1 MWQRAAIAA
10 VAVAAAVALSI
21 PAIRYFSKE
30 PPPLPSAVR
39 LSLAPPDGTELGAGD
54 DVLDAALSPDQQELV
69 FVARLVRR
77 NDAGAPPGSTQLWR
91 RRFDAQTAVALAGTD
106 GARLPAWKQTG
117 NVVSFFSENRLKL
130 LNLETG
136 IVADAGAAPSP
147 AGATWLRDGS
157 LLFVPG
163 PGPVRRL
170 LDGRISDAT
179 RLPPGD
185 VAHAFPVAA
194 PGGQEFTYVAVR
206 GDGRRVVRLRA
217 GETETDLGMTG
228 THAELLDRWL
238 LFVRDTT
245 LLVDYRGDDG
255 RMGGHDFPLALDV
268 GATERARGMFAA
280 SADML
285 LHAPAGE
292 HRRQI
297 TWLDLATGR
306 TGTVGDAGDF
316 WQIRVSPDDR
326 SLAVTARD
334 PLLGS
339 LDVLNIPVDDQAAAL
354 RLTTSIAADSDPV
367 WSPDGRRIAV
377 RSMQRGRP
385 EVLVMPAALQ
395 AAADRP
401 DSASA
406 AAMTGDLPTDW
417 RAGEMLVQRR
427 AAGGWDLVRV
437 QATGPSRVVADSP
450 FNETDGRWS
459 PDGRWTAYVSD
470 EPGQPEIYVHNEH
483 GDRQRISQG
492 GGTHP
497 RWTRDSRA
505 LLFLRE
511 SMLMRAEL
519 GSGGSRF
526 GTPRRL
532 VNFAGIRDFD
542 LARTQTDRIFTLMP
556 VQPNRRETVSVILNW
571 RSLAEAQRRRLA
583 SKTPPK
589 F

>member
-30 PPPLPSAVR
+30 PPPLRPAVR
-39 LSLAPPDGTELGAGD
+39 LSLAPPDGTELGGGD
-54 DVLDAALSPDQQELV
+54 DVLDAAISPDQQELV
-69 FVARLVRR
+69 FVARWVRR
-77 NDAGAPPGSTQLWR
+77 NAAGDPPGSTQLWR
-91 RRFDAQTAVALAGTD
+91 RRFDAQIAEPLAGTE
-106 GARLPAWKQTG
+106 GASLPAWKHTG
-117 NVVSFFSENRLKL
+117 NVVSFFAGTRLKL
-130 LNLETG
+130 LNLKTG
-136 IVADAGAAPSP
+136 AVSDAAEAPSP
-147 AGATWLRDGS
+147 AGAIWLRDGS

-163 PGPVRRL
+163 TGPIRRL
-170 LDGRISDAT
+170 LDGRVTDAT
-179 RLPPGD
+179 RLRSGD
-185 VAHAFPVAA
+185 VAHAFPAA
-194 PGGQEFTYVAVR
+194 PVNGQEFTYVAVR

-217 GETETDLGMTG
+217 SETETDLGTTS

-238 LFVRDTT
+238 LFVRDAT

-297 TWLDLATGR
+297 GWLDLLTAR
-306 TGTVGDAGDF
+306 SGTVGDVGDF

-326 SLAVTARD
+326 SVAVTARD

-339 LDVLNIPVDDQAAAL
+339 LDVLNVPVDDQAATL

-401 DSASA
+401 DSAPA
-406 AAMTGDLPTDW
+406 TGTTGDLPTDW

-427 AAGGWDLVRV
+427 AAAGWDLVRV
-437 QATGPSRVVADSP
+437 QATGTSRVVADSP

-470 EPGQPEIYVHNEH
+470 EPGRPEIYVHNEH

-497 RWTRDSRA
+497 RWARDSRA

-511 SMLMRAEL
+511 STLMRAEL
-519 GSGGSRF
+519 GPGGSRF

-532 VNFAGIRDFD
+532 VNVGGIRDFD
-542 LARTQTDRIFTLMP
+542 LAHTRTDRIFTLMP
-556 VQPNRRETVSVILNW
+556 VQPGRREAVSVILNW
-571 RSLAEAQRRRLA
+571 RSLAESQRRRLE

>member
-21 PAIRYFSKE
+21 PAIRYFSE
-30 PPPLPSAVR
+30 VPPPLPSAVR
-39 LSLAPPDGTELGAGD
+39 LSFAPPDGTELGAGD
-54 DVLDAALSPDQQELV
+54 DVLDAAISPNQQEVV
-69 FVARLVRR
+69 FVARRLGRSG
-77 NDAGAPPGSTQLWR
+77 AGDPPGSTQLWR
-91 RRFDAQTAVALAGTD
+91 RRFDAQGAEPLAGTE
-106 GARLPAWKQTG
+106 GASLPAWKPTG
-117 NVVSFFSENRLKL
+117 NVVSFFAATRLKL
-130 LNLETG
+130 LNLRTG
-136 IVADAGAAPSP
+136 AVSDGAEAPAP

-157 LLFVPG
+157 LLFVPAT
-163 PGPVRRL
+163 GPVRRL
-170 LDGRISDAT
+170 LAGKVSDAT
-179 RLPPGD
+179 RLASGD
-185 VAHAFPVAA
+185 VAHAFPVA
-194 PGGQEFTYVAVR
+194 PPNGRDFIYIAVR

-217 GETETDLGMTG
+217 GETDTDLGATG

-238 LFVRDTT
+238 LLVRDAT
-245 LLVDYRGDDG
+245 LLADYRDDDG
-255 RMGGHDFPLALDV
+255 RMGGQDFPLALDV
-268 GATERARGMFAA
+268 GATERGRGMFVA
-280 SADML
+280 SADVL

-297 TWLDLATGR
+297 TWLDLPTGR
-306 TGTVGDAGDF
+306 AGTVGDVGDF

-339 LDVLNIPVDDQAAAL
+339 LDVLNIPVDDQAAGL

-401 DSASA
+401 DSAPA
-406 AAMTGDLPTDW
+406 AGTAGDVPTDW
-417 RAGEMLVQRR
+417 RAGEILVQRR
-427 AAGGWDLVRV
+427 GASGSDLVRV
-437 QATGPSRVVADSP
+437 QTNGASRTVADSP

-459 PDGRWTAYVSD
+459 PDGRWIAYVSD

-483 GDRQRISQG
+483 GDRQRVSQG

-519 GSGGSRF
+519 GPGGSRF

-532 VNFAGIRDFD
+532 VNVAGIRDFD
-542 LARTQTDRIFTLMP
+542 LAHTRTDRIFTLMP
-556 VQPNRRETVSVILNW
+556 VQPGRREAVSVILNW
-571 RSLAEAQRRRLA
+571 RSLAESQRRRLE

>member
-21 PAIRYFSKE
+21 PAIRYFSE
-30 PPPLPSAVR
+30 VPPPLPSAVR
-39 LSLAPPDGTELGAGD
+39 LSFAPPDGTELGAGD
-54 DVLDAALSPDQQELV
+54 DVLDAAISPNQQEVV
-69 FVARLVRR
+69 FVARRLGRSG
-77 NDAGAPPGSTQLWR
+77 AGDPPGSTQLWR
-91 RRFDAQTAVALAGTD
+91 RRFDAQGAEPLAGTE
-106 GARLPAWKQTG
+106 GASLPAWKPTG
-117 NVVSFFSENRLKL
+117 NVVSFFAATRLKL
-130 LNLETG
+130 LNLRTG
-136 IVADAGAAPSP
+136 AVSDAAEAPAP

-157 LLFVPG
+157 LLFVPAT
-163 PGPVRRL
+163 GPVRRL
-170 LDGRISDAT
+170 LAGKVSDAT
-179 RLPPGD
+179 RLASGD
-185 VAHAFPVAA
+185 VAHAFPVA
-194 PGGQEFTYVAVR
+194 PPNGRDFTYIAVR

-217 GETETDLGMTG
+217 GETDTDLGATG

-238 LFVRDTT
+238 LFVRDAT

-297 TWLDLATGR
+297 AWLDLATGR
-306 TGTVGDAGDF
+306 SGTVGDAGDF

-339 LDVLNIPVDDQAAAL
+339 LDVLNIPVDDHAAGL

-385 EVLVMPAALQ
+385 EVLVIPAALQ

-401 DSASA
+401 DSAPA
-406 AAMTGDLPTDW
+406 AGTAGDVPTDW
-417 RAGEMLVQRR
+417 RAGEILVQRR
-427 AAGGWDLVRV
+427 GASGSDLVRV
-437 QATGPSRVVADSP
+437 QTNGASRTVADSP

-459 PDGRWTAYVSD
+459 PDGRWIAYVSD
-470 EPGQPEIYVHNEH
+470 EPGQPEIYVHNEQ
-483 GDRQRISQG
+483 GDRQRVSQG

-519 GSGGSRF
+519 GPGGSRF

-542 LARTQTDRIFTLMP
+542 LAHTRTDRIFTLMP
-556 VQPNRRETVSVILNW
+556 VQPGRREAVSVILNW
-571 RSLAEAQRRRLA
+571 RSLAETQRRRLE

>member
-10 VAVAAAVALSI
+10 VTVAAAVALSI
-21 PAIRYFSKE
+21 PATRYFTEE
-30 PPPLPSAVR
+30 PRLPSAVR

-54 DVLDAALSPDQQELV
+54 DVLDAAISPDQQEFV
-69 FVARLVRR
+69 FVARRLRR
-77 NDAGAPPGSTQLWR
+77 DGAGEPPGSTQLWR
-91 RRFDAQTAVALAGTD
+91 RRFDAQMAEPLAGTE
-106 GARLPAWKQTG
+106 GANLPAWKPTG
-117 NVVSFFSENRLKL
+117 NVVSFFAGTRLKL
-130 LNLETG
+130 LNLRTG
-136 IVADAGAAPSP
+136 AVSDVVAAPAP

-157 LLFVPG
+157 LLFVPATG
-163 PGPVRRL
+163 PIRRL
-170 LDGRISDAT
+170 LDGRVSDAT
-179 RLPPGD
+179 RLASGD
-185 VAHAFPVAA
+185 VAHAFPAA
-194 PGGQEFTYVAVR
+194 SANGQEFTYVAVR
-206 GDGRRVVRLRA
+206 GDGRRVVRLHA
-217 GETETDLGMTG
+217 DETETDLGTTG

-238 LFVRDTT
+238 LFVRDAT
-245 LLVDYRGDDG
+245 LLVDYRDDDG
-255 RMGGHDFPLALDV
+255 RMGGQDFPLGLDV
-268 GATERARGMFAA
+268 GATERGRGMFVA
-280 SADML
+280 SADVL

-297 TWLDLATGR
+297 AWLDLATGR
-306 TGTVGDAGDF
+306 SGTVGDAGDF

-367 WSPDGRRIAV
+367 WSPDGHRIAV

-401 DSASA
+401 DSAPA
-406 AAMTGDLPTDW
+406 AGMTGDVPTDW
-417 RAGEMLVQRR
+417 RVGEMLVQRR
-427 AAGGWDLVRV
+427 GSAGSDLVRV
-437 QATGPSRVVADSP
+437 QANGASRTVAGSP

-459 PDGRWTAYVSD
+459 PDARWIAYVSD

-483 GDRQRISQG
+483 GDRQRVSQG

-497 RWTRDSRA
+497 RWTRDSRT
-505 LLFLRE
+505 LYFLRE

-519 GSGGSRF
+519 GSEGSRF
-526 GTPRRL
+526 GTPRHV
-532 VNFAGIRDFD
+532 VNFGGIRDFD
-542 LARTQTDRIFTLMP
+542 LAHTRIDRVFTLLP
-556 VQPNRRETVSVILNW
+556 VQPNRRESVSVILNW
-571 RSLAEAQRRRLA
+571 RSLAEAQRRLLER
-583 SKTPPK
+583 KTPPK

>member
-21 PAIRYFSKE
+21 PVIRYFSEE

-54 DVLDAALSPDQQELV
+54 DVLDAAISPNQQEVV
-69 FVARLVRR
+69 FVARRLGRSG
-77 NDAGAPPGSTQLWR
+77 AGDPPGSTQLWR
-91 RRFDAQTAVALAGTD
+91 RRFDAQGAEPLAGTE
-106 GARLPAWKQTG
+106 GASLPAWKHTG
-117 NVVSFFSENRLKL
+117 NVVSFFAATRLKL
-130 LNLETG
+130 LNLRTG
-136 IVADAGAAPSP
+136 AVSDAAEAPAP

-157 LLFVPG
+157 LLFVPAT
-163 PGPVRRL
+163 GPVRRL
-170 LDGRISDAT
+170 LAGKVSDAT
-179 RLPPGD
+179 RLASGD
-185 VAHAFPVAA
+185 VAHAFPVG
-194 PGGQEFTYVAVR
+194 PPNGRDFTYIAVR

-217 GETETDLGMTG
+217 GGTDTDLGATG

-238 LFVRDTT
+238 LLVRDAT
-245 LLVDYRGDDG
+245 LLADYRDDDG
-255 RMGGHDFPLALDV
+255 RMGGQDFPLALDV
-268 GATERARGMFAA
+268 GATERGRGMFVA
-280 SADML
+280 SADVL

-297 TWLDLATGR
+297 TWLDLPTGR
-306 TGTVGDAGDF
+306 AGTVGDVGDF

-339 LDVLNIPVDDQAAAL
+339 LDVLNIPVDDQTAGL

-401 DSASA
+401 DSAPA
-406 AAMTGDLPTDW
+406 AGTAGDVPTDW
-417 RAGEMLVQRR
+417 RAGELLVQRR
-427 AAGGWDLVRV
+427 GASGSDLVRV
-437 QATGPSRVVADSP
+437 QTNGASRTVADSP

-459 PDGRWTAYVSD
+459 PDGRWIAYVSD
-470 EPGQPEIYVHNEH
+470 EPGRPEIYVHNDH
-483 GDRQRISQG
+483 GDRQRVSQG

-519 GSGGSRF
+519 GPGGSRF

-532 VNFAGIRDFD
+532 VDFAGIRDFD
-542 LARTQTDRIFTLMP
+542 LAHTRTDRIFTLMP
-556 VQPNRRETVSVILNW
+556 VQPGRREAVSVILNW
-571 RSLAEAQRRRLA
+571 RSLAESQRRRLE

>member
-21 PAIRYFSKE
+21 AAIRYFSE
-30 PPPLPSAVR
+30 ASPPLPAALR

-54 DVLDAALSPDQQELV
+54 DVLDAAISPNQQELV
-69 FVARLVRR
+69 FVATQLRR
-77 NDAGAPPGSTQLWR
+77 NSADNPPGSTQLWR
-91 RRFDAQTAVALAGTD
+91 RRFDAQNAEPLAGTED
-106 GARLPAWKQTG
+106 ARLPAWKHTG
-117 NVVSFFSENRLKL
+117 NVVSFFAASRLKL
-130 LNLETG
+130 LNLKTG
-136 IVADAGAAPSP
+136 VVADAAEAPAP

-157 LLFVPG
+157 LLFVPAAG
-163 PGPVRRL
+163 PIRRL
-170 LDGRISDAT
+170 LDGRVSEAT
-179 RLPPGD
+179 QLASGD
-185 VAHAFPVAA
+185 VAHAFPVA
-194 PGGQEFTYVAVR
+194 PPDGQDFTYVALR
-206 GDGRRVVRLRA
+206 GDGRRVVRLHA
-217 GETETDLGMTG
+217 GDAETDLGTTG

-238 LFVRDTT
+238 LFVRDAT
-245 LLVDYRGDDG
+245 LLVQFRDDDA
-255 RMGGHDFPLALDV
+255 RTGGQDFPLALDV
-268 GATERARGMFAA
+268 GATERGRGLFTA
-280 SADML
+280 SADVL

-297 TWLDLATGR
+297 GWLDVLTGR
-306 TGTVGDAGDF
+306 SGTVGDVGDF

-339 LDVLNIPVDDQAAAL
+339 LDVLNVPVDDQAATL
-354 RLTTSIAADSDPV
+354 RLTTSIAADSEPV

-385 EVLVMPAALQ
+385 QVLIMPAALQ

-401 DSASA
+401 DSAPLA
-406 AAMTGDLPTDW
+406 GTTGDVPTDW
-417 RAGEMLVQRR
+417 RADEMLVQRR
-427 AAGGWDLVRV
+427 GAAGWDLVRV
-437 QATGPSRVVADSP
+437 PLTGTSRVVADSP

-459 PDGRWTAYVSD
+459 PDGRWTAFVSD
-470 EPGQPEIYVHNEH
+470 EPGQPDIYVLNEH

-505 LLFLRE
+505 LLFLRG
-511 SMLMRAEL
+511 STVMRAEL

-526 GTPRRL
+526 GAPRRL
-532 VNFAGIRDFD
+532 VDFDGIRDFD
-542 LARTQTDRIFTLMP
+542 LAHTRIDRIFTLMP
-556 VQPNRRETVSVILNW
+556 VRPDRREAVSVILNW
-571 RSLAEAQRRRLA
+571 KSLAEAQRRVLER
-583 SKTPPK
+583 KTPPK

>member
-1 MWQRAAIAA
+1 MRQFAAIAA
-10 VAVAAAVALSI
+10 VAAVAVVLSLS
-21 PAIRYFSKE
+21 AIRYLGEE
-30 PPPLPSAVR
+30 PSPLPSAIR
-39 LSLAPPDGTELGAGD
+39 LALAPPDGTELGAGD
-54 DVLDAALSPDQQELV
+54 DVLDAAISPDQQEVV
-69 FVARLVRR
+69 FVARRVRR
-77 NDAGAPPGSTQLWR
+77 NDAGDPPGSTQLWR
-91 RRFDAQTAVALAGTD
+91 RRFDTDAADPLAGTE
-106 GARLPAWKQTG
+106 GGSLPAWKHTG
-117 NVVSFFSENRLKL
+117 NVVSFFAAARLKL
-130 LNLETG
+130 LNLKTG
-136 IVADAGAAPSP
+136 AVADAAEAPSP

-157 LLFVPG
+157 LLFVPAT
-163 PGPVRRL
+163 GPVRRL

-179 RLPPGD
+179 RLAPGD
-185 VAHAFPVAA
+185 VAHAFPVGAA
-194 PGGQEFTYVAVR
+194 NGQEFTYVAVR

-217 GETETDLGMTG
+217 GGTEADLGTTS

-238 LFVRDTT
+238 LFVRDAT

-255 RMGGHDFPLALDV
+255 RMGGNDFPLALDV
-268 GATERARGMFAA
+268 GATERGRGMFAA
-280 SADML
+280 SADVL

-297 TWLDLATGR
+297 AWLDLGTGR
-306 TGTVGDAGDF
+306 SGSVGDTGDF

-339 LDVLNIPVDDQAAAL
+339 LDVVNVPVDDQAAAL

-401 DSASA
+401 DSAPA
-406 AAMTGDLPTDW
+406 AGTAGDLPTDW

-427 AAGGWDLVRV
+427 GTAGWDLVRV
-437 QATGPSRVVADSP
+437 QETGASRVVAGSP
-450 FNETDGRWS
+450 FNESDGRWS

-470 EPGQPEIYVHNEH
+470 EPGQPEIYVHNEQ

-497 RWTRDSRA
+497 RWARDSRA

-511 SMLMRAEL
+511 SVLMRAEL
-519 GSGGSRF
+519 GPGGSRF
-526 GTPRRL
+526 GTPRRVVAL
-532 VNFAGIRDFD
+532 DGIRDFD
-542 LARTQTDRIFTLMP
+542 VAHTQTDRIFTLMP
-556 VQPNRRETVSVILNW
+556 VQTVRRETVSAILNW

>member
-10 VAVAAAVALSI
+10 VAVTAAVALSI
-21 PAIRYFSKE
+21 PVIRYFREE
-30 PPPLPSAVR
+30 PPPLPAALR

-54 DVLDAALSPDQQELV
+54 DVLDAAISPNQQEVV
-69 FVARLVRR
+69 FVARRLRR
-77 NDAGAPPGSTQLWR
+77 AGGGDPPGSIQLWR
-91 RRFDAQTAVALAGTD
+91 RRFDAQGAEPVAGTE
-106 GARLPAWKQTG
+106 GASLPAWKQTG
-117 NVVSFFSENRLKL
+117 NVIAFFAGRRLKL
-130 LNLETG
+130 VNLRTG
-136 IVADAGAAPSP
+136 AVSDAAEAPAP

-157 LLFVPG
+157 LLFASATG
-163 PGPVRRL
+163 PIRRMR
-170 LDGRISDAT
+170 DGRVSDAT
-179 RLPPGD
+179 RLASGD
-185 VAHAFPVAA
+185 VAHAFPLA
-194 PGGQEFTYVAVR
+194 PPNGQDFTYVAIH
-206 GDGRRVVRLRA
+206 GDGRRALRLHA
-217 GETETDLGMTG
+217 GDTETDLGATG
-228 THAELLDRWL
+228 THGQLLDRWL
-238 LFVRDTT
+238 LFVRDVT

-255 RMGGHDFPLALDV
+255 RMGGQEFPLALDV
-268 GATERARGMFAA
+268 GATERGRGMFVA
-280 SADML
+280 SPDIL
-285 LHAPAGE
+285 LHAPASD

-297 TWLDLATGR
+297 AWLDLATAR
-306 TGTVGDAGDF
+306 SGTVGDAGDF

-339 LDVLNIPVDDQAAAL
+339 LDVLNVPVDDQSAAL

-385 EVLVMPAALQ
+385 EVLIMPAALQ

-401 DSASA
+401 DSAPA
-406 AAMTGDLPTDW
+406 PGTAGDVPTDW

-427 AAGGWDLVRV
+427 GSAGSDLVRV
-437 QATGPSRVVADSP
+437 QTNGASRTVADSP

-459 PDGRWTAYVSD
+459 PDGRWIAYVSD

-483 GDRQRISQG
+483 GDRQRVSQG

-497 RWTRDSRA
+497 RWARDSRT
-505 LLFLRE
+505 LFFLRE
-511 SMLMRAEL
+511 SVLMRAEL

-526 GTPRRL
+526 GTPRR
-532 VNFAGIRDFD
+532 VVAFNGIRDFD
-542 LARTQTDRIFTLMP
+542 LAHTRTDRIFTLMP
-556 VQPNRRETVSVILNW
+556 VQPVRRETVSVILNW
-571 RSLAEAQRRRLA
+571 RSLAEAHRRRLA